1 MDRDTR
7 EALGDILGFRTTPA
21 IGKFLGIPIKSL
33 SSSSQDFNFVLDRVK
48 QKLVGWKA
56 NLLSLARRA
65 ILVQASLVT
74 IPVYAMQCTY
84 LPNKIL
90 EGIDLVNR
98 NFLWGTIDQVRRMHW
113 VSWSKITRPKVK
125 GGLGLQTIKGKN
137 ITLLAKL
144 NWRFHMKGE
153 ALWARVLENKYCSQ
167 LRVRSRNQDKLPCSR
182 IWTGMKKGKNVFKL
196 GTRWILGRNSQLR
209 FWFDNWSNQ
218 VPLRQ
223 VIQGPLPLAS
233 EEDKVADVFTN
244 LGCN

>member
-1 MDRDTR
+1 
-7 EALGDILGFRTTPA
+7 
-21 IGKFLGIPIKSL
+21 
-33 SSSSQDFNFVLDRVK
+33 
-48 QKLVGWKA
+48 
-56 NLLSLARRA
+56 
-65 ILVQASLVT
+65 
-74 IPVYAMQCTY
+74 
-84 LPNKIL
+84 
-90 EGIDLVNR
+90 
-98 NFLWGTIDQVRRMHW
+98 MHW

-144 NWRFHMKGE
+144 NWRFHTKGE
-153 ALWARVLENKYCSQ
+153 ALWARVLKNKYCSQ

-196 GTRWILGRNSQLR
+196 GTRWILGMNSQLR